1 MGPAGI
7 SGALSST
14 TMVKLLV
21 TSILVVPFLIARQ
34 AASARRARAGLRR
47 VLLLAFGFEVFYVL
61 AVAFL
66 YFRLG

>member
-1 MGPAGI
+1 
-7 SGALSST
+7 
-14 TMVKLLV
+14 MVKLLV